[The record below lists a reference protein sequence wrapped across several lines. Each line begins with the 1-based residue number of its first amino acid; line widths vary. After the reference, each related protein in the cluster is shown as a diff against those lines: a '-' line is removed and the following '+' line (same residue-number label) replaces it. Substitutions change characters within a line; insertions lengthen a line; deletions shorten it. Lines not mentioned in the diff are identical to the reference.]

1 MIALTGNETGVIMA
15 LRTATT
21 PIAPARRFRVPR
33 DALLGYALLL
43 PAGVILLLLV
53 GYPMLVALTM
63 SLQKKLIGSPVAPF
77 IGLDN
82 YLSLLGDPTFWI
94 VIRNVLIFTT
104 ASVAV
109 KLILGTIVAL
119 TLHESIPMRG
129 VVRAVVIIPW
139 ALPTLVSVLIWMWMY
154 SDIGGVFNHIL
165 MGVGVVDEPLLFLGQ
180 PVLAM
185 ASVILVNIWRGFP
198 FFSVTLLAGLQTIG
212 AELYDA
218 AKVDG
223 AGLWARFRHVTLPGL
238 APVMAVVTLLSTI
251 FTLNDFAII
260 WLLTRGGPGNATDV
274 LSTLT
279 YKVAIRG
286 LELGKG
292 VAISMTMVPLLLI
305 LIVLLTRFMSQRE
318 ETT

>member
-1 MIALTGNETGVIMA
+1 MA
-15 LRTATT
+15 LRTATA
-21 PIAPARRFRVPR
+21 PLAPARRLRVPR

-43 PAGVILLLLV
+43 PAGVLLLLLV

-63 SLQKKLIGSPVAPF
+63 SLQKKVIGAPVAPF

-82 YLSLLGDPTFWI
+82 YVSLLTDPTFWL
-94 VIRNVLIFTT
+94 VIRNVLIFTIG
-104 ASVAV
+104 SVGV
-109 KLILGTIVAL
+109 KLVLGTIVAL

-154 SDIGGVFNHIL
+154 SDIGGIFNHIL
-165 MGVGVVDEPLLFLGQ
+165 MGVGAVDEPLLFLGQ

-292 VAISMTMVPLLLI
+292 VAISMTMVPLLLL

>member
-1 MIALTGNETGVIMA
+1 L
-15 LRTATT
+15 
-21 PIAPARRFRVPR
+21 PR
-33 DALLGYALLL
+33 DAALGYLLL
-43 PAGVILLLLV
+43 APAIVLLLVLV
-53 GYPMLVALTM
+53 GYPFLTAVMM
-63 SLQKKLIGSPVAPF
+63 SLQKKLIGQAAAPF

-82 YLSLLGDPTFWI
+82 YITLLRDPTFWTVVRYVI
-94 VIRNVLIFTT
+94 VFAG
-104 ASVAV
+104 ASVAI
-109 KLILGTIVAL
+109 KLVIGTAVAL
-119 TLHESIPMRG
+119 ALNESMPARG
-129 VVRAVVIIPW
+129 IIRSIMILPW

-154 SDIGGVFNHIL
+154 SDVGGVFNSVL
-165 MGVGVVDEPLLFLGQ
+165 MGTGAVERPILFLGT

-185 ASVILVNIWRGFP
+185 VSVIVVNVWRGFP
-198 FFSVTLLAGLQTIG
+198 FFAITLLAGLQTVSSDS
-212 AELYDA
+212 YDA

-223 AGLWARFRHVTLPGL
+223 AGIYARFRHVTLPGL

-292 VAISMTMVPLLLI
+292 VAVSVLMLPLLVI
-305 LIVLLTRFMSQRE
+305 LIVLLTRFINKRE
-318 ETT
+318 EVG

>member
-1 MIALTGNETGVIMA
+1 L
-15 LRTATT
+15 
-21 PIAPARRFRVPR
+21 PR
-33 DALLGYALLL
+33 DAALGYLLL
-43 PAGVILLLLV
+43 APAIVLLLVLV
-53 GYPMLVALTM
+53 GYPFLTAVMM
-63 SLQKKLIGSPVAPF
+63 SLQKKLIGQAAAPF

-82 YLSLLGDPTFWI
+82 YITLLRDPTFWT
-94 VIRNVLIFTT
+94 VVRNVIVFAG
-104 ASVAV
+104 ASVAI
-109 KLILGTIVAL
+109 KLVIGTAVAL
-119 TLHESIPMRG
+119 ALNESMPARG
-129 VVRAVVIIPW
+129 IIRSIMILPW

-154 SDIGGVFNHIL
+154 SDVGGVFNSVL
-165 MGVGVVDEPLLFLGQ
+165 MGTGAVERPILFLGT

-185 ASVILVNIWRGFP
+185 VSVIVVNVWRGFP
-198 FFSVTLLAGLQTIG
+198 FFAITLLAGLQTVSSDS
-212 AELYDA
+212 YDA

-223 AGLWARFRHVTLPGL
+223 AGIYARFRHVTLPGL

-292 VAISMTMVPLLLI
+292 VAVSVLMLPLLVI
-305 LIVLLTRFMSQRE
+305 LIVLLTRFINKRE
-318 ETT
+318 EVG

>member
-1 MIALTGNETGVIMA
+1 MA
-15 LRTATT
+15 LRTATA

-82 YLSLLGDPTFWI
+82 YISLLGDPTFWI
-94 VIRNVLIFTT
+94 VIRNVLVFTIG
-104 ASVAV
+104 SVAV

-279 YKVAIRG
+279 FKVAIRG

>member
-1 MIALTGNETGVIMA
+1 MA
-15 LRTATT
+15 LRTATA
-21 PIAPARRFRVPR
+21 PMAPARRFRVPR

-43 PAGVILLLLV
+43 PAGALLLLLV

-63 SLQKKLIGSPVAPF
+63 SLQRKLIGSHVAPF

-82 YLSLLGDPTFWI
+82 YVALLTDPTFWI
-94 VIRNVLIFTT
+94 VIRNVLVFTLC
-104 ASVAV
+104 SVGV
-109 KLILGTIVAL
+109 KLVLGTAVAL
-119 TLHESIPMRG
+119 TLHESMPMRG
-129 VVRAVVIIPW
+129 LIRSAVIIPW

-154 SDIGGVFNHIL
+154 SDVGGVFNHVL
-165 MGVGVVDEPLLFLGQ
+165 MGVGAVEEPLLFLGH

-185 ASVILVNIWRGFP
+185 VSVIVVNIWRGFP
-198 FFSVTLLAGLQTIG
+198 FFAVTLLAGLQTIG